1 MGNKEGAI
9 YSLFKQQYV
18 GGQKARV
25 VNQEDKRLKRKLI
38 LSFKGKVF
46 FWNLKKLIRRISNQA

>member
-18 GGQKARV
+18 GGKKARA
-25 VNQEDKRLKRKLI
+25 VNQEDKILKRKLI
-38 LSFKGKVF
+38 LSFKRKVF

>member
-18 GGQKARV
+18 DGKKAWV
-25 VNQEDKRLKRKLI
+25 VNQEDKILKRKLI
-38 LSFKGKVF
+38 LSFKRKVF
-46 FWNLKKLIRRISNQA
+46 FWNLKKLIRRIFNQA

>member
-18 GGQKARV
+18 GRKKARI
-25 VNQEDKRLKRKLI
+25 VNQEDKILKRKLI
-38 LSFKGKVF
+38 LSFKRKVF
-46 FWNLKKLIRRISNQA
+46 SGI

>member
-18 GGQKARV
+18 GSKKARV
-25 VNQEDKRLKRKLI
+25 VNQEDKRLKSIFLE
-38 LSFKGKVF
+38 FEKVDT
-46 FWNLKKLIRRISNQA
+46 SNI

>member
-18 GGQKARV
+18 GGKKARV
-25 VNQEDKRLKRKLI
+25 VNQEDKLLKRKLI
-38 LSFKGKVF
+38 LSFKRKVF
-46 FWNLKKLIRRISNQA
+46 FWNLKKLIRRIFNQA

>member
-18 GGQKARV
+18 GSKKARV
-25 VNQEDKRLKRKLI
+25 VNQEDKILKRKLI
-38 LSFKGKVF
+38 LSYKRKVF
-46 FWNLKKLIRRISNQA
+46 FWNLRKLIRRISNQA

>member
-18 GGQKARV
+18 GSKKARV
-25 VNQEDKRLKRKLI
+25 VNQEDKILKRKLI
-38 LSFKGKVF
+38 LSSKEKSFSG
-46 FWNLKKLIRRISNQA
+46 I

>member
-18 GGQKARV
+18 GDKKARV
-25 VNQEDKRLKRKLI
+25 VNQEDKRLKRKLV

-46 FWNLKKLIRRISNQA
+46 SGI

>member
-18 GGQKARV
+18 GGKKARV

>member
-18 GGQKARV
+18 GGKKARV
-25 VNQEDKRLKRKLI
+25 VNQEDKILKRKLI
-38 LSFKGKVF
+38 LSFKRKVF
-46 FWNLKKLIRRISNQA
+46 SGI

>member
-9 YSLFKQQYV
+9 YSLFKQQYAC
-18 GGQKARV
+18 GKKARV

-46 FWNLKKLIRRISNQA
+46 FWNLKKLIRRIFNQA